1 MQLSHAYK
9 KANSDMSTL
18 DVQSDESLMAALR
31 DGDTEALGV
40 LVTRY
45 QRDIYRFTLH
55 YLRSPEQAKDVSQET
70 FIRVFTARDRFDV
83 DRKFKPWLLCIAR
96 NLCLNEIKRKRTV
109 VMESLEGYASS
120 AREDSGVLHQ
130 SADDSPSALLME
142 GERRDGLMD
151 ALDTLPDD
159 AREIVMMRYFQK
171 MQARDIAEVIDSTEG
186 AVRTRLHRIL
196 KQLRPVCEPLR
207 EES

>member
-1 MQLSHAYK
+1 MHTQYALPA
-9 KANSDMSTL
+9 AECPMSATDL
-18 DVQSDESLMAALR
+18 QTDEALMGALR
-31 DGDTEALGV
+31 DGDTDALGV

-45 QRDIYRFTLH
+45 QKDIYRFTLH
-55 YLRSPEQAKDVSQET
+55 YLRNPEVAKEISQET

-83 DRKFKPWLLCIAR
+83 DRRFKPWLLCIAR

-109 VMESLEGYASS
+109 GMESLETYAST
-120 AREDSGVLHQ
+120 AREDSGALHQ
-130 SADDSPSALLME
+130 SPEDGPVETLIAE
-142 GERRDGLMD
+142 ERRTALMA

-196 KQLRPVCEPLR
+196 KQLRAVCEPIR
-207 EES
+207 EDA